1 MPAPALP
8 IRTDRLELR
17 QLQAMDLDVW
27 AALEADPDVVRYL
40 YIDVQTR
47 RQSADR
53 LAAAIPRVSI
63 DTEHDALQL
72 AVVRRDTGV
81 MVGHVLLAWTSRVH
95 RSGEV
100 GWVIAPGHAGQ
111 GFATEAARALL
122 HVGFELLGLHRIVAR
137 ADARNAASVAVM
149 RRLGMR
155 VEAHLI
161 ENEWVKGEW
170 TDEVIAAMLED
181 EWRAGAPRAG

>member
-8 IRTDRLELR
+8 LLTDRLELR
-17 QLQAMDLDVW
+17 QLRPDDLDTW

-53 LAAAIPRVSI
+53 LAAAIPRVSFE
-63 DTEHDALQL
+63 TEHDALQL
-72 AVVRRDTGV
+72 AACRRDTGE
-81 MVGHVLLAWTSRVH
+81 MAGYVLLAWTSRLH

-100 GWVIAPGHAGQ
+100 GWIIGPAHAGQ

-122 HVGFELLGLHRIVAR
+122 AVGFELLGLHRIVAR
-137 ADARNAASVAVM
+137 ADARNVASIRVM
-149 RRLGMR
+149 QRLGMR
-155 VEAHLI
+155 LEAHLVQ
-161 ENEWVKGEW
+161 NEWVKGEW
-170 TDEVIAAMLED
+170 TDEVIGAILGD
-181 EWRAGAPRAG
+181 EWRAGAGRA